1 MRLKKRHKRRIK
13 VRKVVVP
20 PPEVNVYYQRP
31 GSGTYAYLSNT
42 LPQHVESDIAFRG
55 KNTFS
60 GSIALSPAGTE
71 IQLQEAGS
79 YLVAFMIRAADMNR
93 IGFVF
98 NQEVISEA
106 VFVSEPNGFNA
117 GQYVLTIQ
125 GSGTLKVVNVTGHPV
140 QLRDEQAVNASVFIQ
155 KLA

>member
-1 MRLKKRHKRRIK
+1 
-13 VRKVVVP
+13 
-20 PPEVNVYYQRP
+20 
-31 GSGTYAYLSNT
+31 
-42 LPQHVESDIAFRG
+42 
-55 KNTFS
+55 
-60 GSIALSPAGTE
+60 
-71 IQLQEAGS
+71 
-79 YLVAFMIRAADMNR
+79 MNR